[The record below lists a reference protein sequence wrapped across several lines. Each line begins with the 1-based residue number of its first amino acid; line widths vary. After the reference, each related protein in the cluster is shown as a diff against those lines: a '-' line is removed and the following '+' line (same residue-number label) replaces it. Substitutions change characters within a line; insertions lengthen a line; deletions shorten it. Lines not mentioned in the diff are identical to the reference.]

1 MFHTTAG
8 DGMGLVKRI
17 FSGGQTGV
25 DRAALDFA
33 VKARMECGG
42 WIPKGRLAEDGVIPL
57 SYPNL
62 RETESDNPKERTE
75 RNVRDS
81 DGTIVIT
88 RGTPTGGSAFT
99 LQLARHFEK
108 PVLQID
114 LERES
119 VDRASLRICEWLQ
132 DVRPAILN
140 IAGPRDSEDRK
151 IYELTHT
158 VLDRTFGLLRHS

>member
-1 MFHTTAG
+1 
-8 DGMGLVKRI
+8 MGWVKRI
-17 FSGGQTGV
+17 ISGGQTGV

-42 WIPKGRLAEDGVIPL
+42 WIPKGRLAEDGVIPI
-57 SYPNL
+57 SYANL
-62 RETESDNPKERTE
+62 RETDSDDPQERTE

-81 DGTIVIT
+81 DGTMVIT

-99 LQLARHFEK
+99 LQIARHFEK
-108 PVLQID
+108 PVLHIN

-119 VDRASLRICEWLQ
+119 VDRASLRIGEWIQ
-132 DVRPAILN
+132 EVRPAILN

-151 IYELTHT
+151 IYELTQT
-158 VLDRTFGLLRHS
+158 LLDRTFGLLRES